1 MIRIYSSD
9 CPKCKVLKSI
19 LEREQMDF
27 VEENDNAKIN
37 EVASIIGAR
46 TLPIM
51 EVIIGDINEFYTFT
65 QAVEKIKELKEG
77 A

>member
-27 VEENDNAKIN
+27 VEENDNAKIS

-51 EVIIGDINEFYTFT
+51 EVTIGDINEFYTFA

-77 A
+77 V